1 MKASNPPPGPDD
13 RNIDD
18 PSLVSEML
26 TRAILEGE
34 EPAEATPV
42 LETAIDEVNGNTGDH
57 SEGEPASTG
66 VLPVAGGDPFE
77 TATNPRPRAGSGEG
91 GTVADLSEDP
101 ETGDDEQSD
110 DEKGHDEQGDD
121 EQGDDEPSSGL
132 RNAIEWSAVIVG
144 ALVVALLI
152 KTFLL
157 QAFYIPSESME
168 PTLEVGDRVLVN
180 KLSYDFHDVNR
191 GDLVV
196 FHRPE
201 TDPSDDEAI
210 KDLIKRVVGLPGE
223 TVESIDGHV
232 YIDGQPLEE
241 PYVPDG
247 VTTTMPGPV
256 TVPEGQVFVMGD
268 NRENSS
274 DSRVFGP
281 ISQDLII
288 GRAFLR
294 VWPLSQIGFL

>member
-13 RNIDD
+13 RSIDD

-34 EPAEATPV
+34 GPAEAAPVVTP
-42 LETAIDEVNGNTGDH
+42 AIDEVRNEAGEAGL
-57 SEGEPASTG
+57 GEPASDGASRDAVSDPSELPAQRPLRAGDGETG
-66 VLPVAGGDPFE
+66 VGLD
-77 TATNPRPRAGSGEG
+77 
-91 GTVADLSEDP
+91 DDDP
-101 ETGDDEQSD
+101 ETSAD
-110 DEKGHDEQGDD
+110 DEKDDD
-121 EQGDDEPSSGL
+121 EKDDDEPSSGL
-132 RNAIEWSAVIVG
+132 RTAIEWIAVIVG

-201 TDPSDDEAI
+201 TDMANDEAI
-210 KDLIKRVVGLPGE
+210 KDLIKRVIGLPGE
-223 TVESIDGHV
+223 TVESIDGRV

-241 PYVPDG
+241 PYLPEG

-268 NRENSS
+268 NRANSS